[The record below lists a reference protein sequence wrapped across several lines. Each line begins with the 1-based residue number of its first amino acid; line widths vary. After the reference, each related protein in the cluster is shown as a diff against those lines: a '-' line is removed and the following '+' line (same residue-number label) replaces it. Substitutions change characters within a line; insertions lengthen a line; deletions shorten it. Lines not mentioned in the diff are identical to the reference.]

1 MKRQC
6 NKEMIREYVQVFVLK
21 GLDKKTGPEG
31 RQSSVLQ
38 IGMPQAVDDSVQ
50 LQPWTD
56 HFIDSIN

>member
-1 MKRQC
+1 M
-6 NKEMIREYVQVFVLK
+6 QVFVLK
-21 GLDKKTGPEG
+21 GLDKKTGPGG

>member
-1 MKRQC
+1 MKAQC
-6 NKEMIREYVQVFVLK
+6 NKEMLSVFQVFVLK
-21 GLDKKTGPEG
+21 GLYKKTGPEG